1 MSKSRESSPVRKLEF
16 RDQVVK
22 WLGEIYRT
30 PVVANG
36 TKIDW
41 RQCEVLVK
49 HQLKE
54 KKVREICPDGEFPY
68 PVVVFTFLKQIW
80 EHPPYGS
87 TELQLLCNVVL
98 GSFANR
104 EMRRNLCEV
113 LPKLVQDIAPK
124 MFEMTFWSLFK
135 IALVTETPWAQYNPA
150 TQRFCVV
157 HQNLKSDHIS
167 DRAGFL
173 PKFPSTELEFP
184 QTNSGKEHPITSY
197 VKAFIGD
204 AADYLVLHSTESC
217 RFQENQ
223 FILDL

>member
-1 MSKSRESSPVRKLEF
+1 LEF

-22 WLGEIYRT
+22 WLGEIYHT

-68 PVVVFTFLKQIW
+68 PVVVFAFLKRIW
-80 EHPPYGS
+80 EQPPYGS

-104 EMRRNLCEV
+104 EMQRNLCEV
-113 LPKLVQDIAPK
+113 LPKLVQVIAPK

-135 IALVTETPWAQYNPA
+135 IALVTETPWAQYNPT
-150 TQRFCVV
+150 TQCFRVV
-157 HQNLKSDHIS
+157 HQNLMSDHIS

-173 PKFPSTELEFP
+173 PEFPSTELTFP
-184 QTNSGKEHPITSY
+184 QANSREEYPKTDHPTTSY

-204 AADYLVLHSTESC
+204 AADYLVIHSSKSC
-217 RFQENQ
+217 RFKENQ